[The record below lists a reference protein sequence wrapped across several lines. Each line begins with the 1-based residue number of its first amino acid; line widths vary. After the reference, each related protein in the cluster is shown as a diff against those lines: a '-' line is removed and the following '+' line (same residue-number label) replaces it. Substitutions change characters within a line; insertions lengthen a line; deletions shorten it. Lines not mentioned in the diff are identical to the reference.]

1 LEVFGVLI
9 VAVLAALMVCFLAG
23 LLSFK
28 VKTRWCPSCGATT
41 STLEE
46 RRRRLGT

>member
-1 LEVFGVLI
+1 MI
-9 VAVLAALMVCFLAG
+9 IAAVLAALVLGFLAG

-28 VKTRWCPSCGATT
+28 TKSRWCPECGATT

-46 RRRRLGT
+46 RRRQVAAR